1 MEGEVGE
8 SMKGVPCASGAVGI
22 PSGRDEP
29 LISFGFLLFCVFL
42 SLLCLFLLSFLLL
55 RGDLFSVL
63 LRVVD

>member
-29 LISFGFLLFCVFL
+29 LISFGFLLFLCVFDS
-42 SLLCLFLLSFLLL
+42 SLLVSPFFFYC
-55 RGDLFSVL
+55 
-63 LRVVD
+63 